1 VTISY
6 PPELHYTSEH
16 EWARLEG
23 SLVRVGITH
32 YAQDALGDVVYV
44 ELPEP
49 GTRIT
54 QDAPFGEIQS
64 PKAVSDLFAP
74 VTGEIVERNEEVVTT
89 PELVNED
96 PYGEGWLVAI
106 RADDPAELD
115 GLLDATAYEEL
126 VQSLAEE
133 EG

>member
-1 VTISY
+1 
-6 PPELHYTSEH
+6 
-16 EWARLEG
+16 
-23 SLVRVGITH
+23 
-32 YAQDALGDVVYV
+32 
-44 ELPEP
+44 
-49 GTRIT
+49 
-54 QDAPFGEIQS
+54 
-64 PKAVSDLFAP
+64 
-74 VTGEIVERNEEVVTT
+74 VTGEIVERNEEVVGN

-106 RADDPAELD
+106 RADDPVELD

>member
-1 VTISY
+1 VSDQY
-6 PPELHYTSEH
+6 PADLRYTPEH

-23 SLVRVGITH
+23 EIVRVGITF

-44 ELPEP
+44 ELPDP
-49 GTRIT
+49 GTRVT

-74 VTGEIVERNEEVVTT
+74 VTGEIVERNEEVAGA

-96 PYGEGWLVAI
+96 PYGEGWLVCI
-106 RADDPAELD
+106 RPDDPAELD
-115 GLLDATAYEEL
+115 ALLAPKAYTEL
-126 VQSLAEE
+126 VESLAED
-133 EG
+133 G